1 MRKLV
6 LLLTVIALGLL
17 GAACS
22 SDVGSCVNKPEASVD
37 TPAVSTPDAP
47 TPQTDSPSV
56 VPDAAQ
62 GADAAVQDEVGG
74 EPDGGQ
80 SGDATPAEADSGSD

>member
-22 SDVGSCVNKPEASVD
+22 SDVGSCVAKPEAGAEVG
-37 TPAVSTPDAP
+37 VTPDAP
-47 TPQTDSPSV
+47 APQPDSPAV
-56 VPDAAQ
+56 VADAAQ

>member
-22 SDVGSCVNKPEASVD
+22 SDVGSCVVKPDAAPDTAADAPAAQVD
-37 TPAVSTPDAP
+37 GPAVA
-47 TPQTDSPSV
+47 V
-56 VPDAAQ
+56 DAAQ
-62 GADAAVQDEVGG
+62 GADTAVQDEVGG

>member
-22 SDVGSCVNKPEASVD
+22 SDVGSCVNKPEAGAEVG
-37 TPAVSTPDAP
+37 VTPDAP
-47 TPQTDSPSV
+47 AAQPDSPSPAGDV
-56 VPDAAQ
+56 AQ
-62 GADAAVQDEVGG
+62 TTDAAVQNEDGG
-74 EPDGGQ
+74 ELDGGQ

>member
-22 SDVGSCVNKPEASVD
+22 SDVGSCVVNPDAAPDVA
-37 TPAVSTPDAP
+37 TTPDAP
-47 TPQTDSPSV
+47 AAQVDSPSV
-56 VPDAAQ
+56 VVDAAQ
-62 GADAAVQDEVGG
+62 GAEAAVQAEVGG
-74 EPDGGQ
+74 ELDGGQ

>member
-6 LLLTVIALGLL
+6 VLLTVIALGLL

-56 VPDAAQ
+56 APDAAQ
-62 GADAAVQDEVGG
+62 DAVQDEVGG

-80 SGDATPAEADSGSD
+80 SGDGAPAEADSGSD